1 MDRKRSRQALRDKVE
16 PCDICG
22 DVGFGE
28 VIVTCSK
35 CKLTRE
41 HVYCMRC
48 NLMEASRRQHSV
60 GKGPLGK
67 VKYLDV
73 DEVIK
78 LSSSKV
84 SMKPT
89 PPRSSLP
96 MSRMAS
102 QGSSNFL
109 MTRRDIFA
117 SKSVI
122 PKNPSLTRK
131 PNPSIS
137 PMAHPKF
144 PRNGVQKNSMTDQRA
159 SPSTGDTV
167 NGFGKKVHNHDLDC
181 VT

>member
-1 MDRKRSRQALRDKVE
+1 MEVPDFWICETCKSNSGSTSSCKVKQ
-16 PCDICG
+16 DSG
-22 DVGFGE
+22 
-28 VIVTCSK
+28 
-35 CKLTRE
+35 LQ
-41 HVYCMRC
+41 
-48 NLMEASRRQHSV
+48 ASRRQHSV

-159 SPSTGDTV
+159 SPSTGEKQNNLRLCFAAITIIFIVTLCDTR
-167 NGFGKKVHNHDLDC
+167 
-181 VT
+181 